1 MKRIAL
7 ILSVALFLMTSC
19 VYESGV
25 SEAYSKYRFKD
36 GVTTVTVPGWVIHL
50 AAGIGD
56 LEDSERDLLKSI
68 DGVKVIAV
76 EDDDMNARIDLHE
89 EFYKK
94 ISEKKDY
101 EQLLVVRE
109 EDQNVTIFGRM
120 NESLIKEMV
129 ILVGGDDNVLIYVKG
144 KISPEILN
152 NQIDISNPDRFLSFK
167 H

>member
-7 ILSVALFLMTSC
+7 ILSVGLFLMTSC

-36 GVTTVTVPGWVIHL
+36 GVTTVSVPGWVIHL

-56 LEDSERDLLKSI
+56 LEESERDLLKSI

-76 EDDDMNARIDLHE
+76 EDNNLNARIDLHE

-94 ISEKKDY
+94 N
-101 EQLLVVRE
+101 QRE
-109 EDQNVTIFGRM
+109 EGLRAAYGCSGGRSER
-120 NESLIKEMV
+120 NHFWPY
-129 ILVGGDDNVLIYVKG
+129 G
-144 KISPEILN
+144 
-152 NQIDISNPDRFLSFK
+152 
-167 H
+167 

>member
-1 MKRIAL
+1 MKRTAF
-7 ILSVALFLMTSC
+7 ILLASLFVLTSC

-36 GVTTVTVPGWVIHL
+36 GVTTVSVPGWVIHL

-56 LEDSERDLLKSI
+56 LEDNERDLLQSI
-68 DGVKVIAV
+68 DRVKVIAV
-76 EDDDMNARIDLHE
+76 EDDNLNARVNLHD

-109 EDQNVTIFGRM
+109 QDENVTIFGRM
-120 NESLIKEMV
+120 DESVIEEMV
-129 ILVGGDDNVLIYVKG
+129 ILVGGDDNALIYVKG
-144 KISPEILN
+144 EISPELLN
-152 NQIDISNPDRFLSFK
+152 NYMDLSKPNRFLSLG

>member
-1 MKRIAL
+1 MKRIAFTL
-7 ILSVALFLMTSC
+7 LAGLFLMTSC

-36 GVTTVTVPGWVIHL
+36 GVTTISVPGWVIHL

-56 LEDSERDLLKSI
+56 LEESERVLLESI
-68 DGVKVIAV
+68 DKVKVIAV
-76 EDDDMNARIDLHE
+76 EDDNLNARIDLHE

-101 EQLLVVRE
+101 EQLLVIRE

-120 NESLIKEMV
+120 DDSVIEEMV
-129 ILVGGDDNVLIYVKG
+129 ILVGGDDNAMIYVKG
-144 KISPEILN
+144 EISPQILN
-152 NQIDISNPDRFLSFK
+152 DNIDLSKPDRFLSLG

>member
-1 MKRIAL
+1 MKYIAF
-7 ILSVALFLMTSC
+7 ILLTGLFLTTSC

-25 SEAYSKYRFKD
+25 SEAYAKYRFND
-36 GVTTVTVPGWVIHL
+36 GVTTVSVPGWAIHL

-56 LEDSERDLLKSI
+56 LEDDERELLESI

-76 EDDDMNARIDLHE
+76 DDENLNAQIDLHQ

-101 EQLLVVRE
+101 EELLVVHNE
-109 EDQNVTIFGRM
+109 GENVAVFGRM
-120 NESLIKEMV
+120 DESVIEEMV
-129 ILVGGDDNVLIYVKG
+129 ILVGGDDNALIFVKG
-144 KISPEILN
+144 EIRPELLN
-152 NQIDISNPDRFLSFK
+152 NHVNLSDPDKFLSFG